1 MGISILGY
9 RLKNRFLMGIK
20 MKLKFYLIII
30 CIFVFGC
37 KNKNRVSY
45 DGVLM
50 LQKDL
55 PFRWYYVS
63 HDIFLKTSIKDEVFP
78 DGVRYYAVIP
88 KDNNYQNFINN
99 IGKTVKI
106 EGEEYTAI
114 VSIPDIS
121 IRIPEEGEEKET
133 EPYLI
138 TDYRYDLGEAKIVK
152 VY

>member
-78 DGVRYYAVIP
+78 D
-88 KDNNYQNFINN
+88 
-99 IGKTVKI
+99 
-106 EGEEYTAI
+106 
-114 VSIPDIS
+114 IS
-121 IRIPEEGEEKET
+121 IRLSEEDEKGK
-133 EPYLI
+133 PYLDI
-138 TDYRYDLGEAKIVK
+138 DYQYNLSEAKIVK